1 MTRAFF
7 DSNVI
12 LYLISGD
19 ADKAA
24 RSEALVAEGGVI
36 SVQVLNEFTS
46 VALRKY
52 GLPWSRIRSALDPIR
67 YACRVEN
74 IGLETHDRAT
84 LLSERYGYGFY
95 DALILAAALIAG
107 CTVLYS
113 EDMQDGQVIDGQLT
127 IRNPYL

>member
-24 RSEALVAEGGVI
+24 KSEALVAEGGVI

-52 GLPWSRIRSALDPIR
+52 GLPWSRIRGALDPIR
-67 YACRVEN
+67 YVCQVE
-74 IGLETHDRAT
+74 IVSSETYDRAT

-113 EDMQDGQVIDGQLT
+113 EDMQNGQVIDGRLT